1 MTTFKALLVLR
12 NANPVC
18 QSSLQELAGPCRDR
32 MLLSKRSLVTQV
44 LVPLPKDHEKQP
56 RAGLAALSQEGNAW
70 LVTCITC
77 PQDVTCITCP
87 RAPGVSP
94 PSTNTALGFTFTV
107 KVTGGTHLLWNP
119 QPGSSADKKQKRAFK
134 PQTVQSQIRDPWS
147 YQGVISKLG
156 RSL

>member
-32 MLLSKRSLVTQV
+32 MLLSKSSLVTQFSC
-44 LVPLPKDHEKQP
+44 LCQRIMRNSPGQGWQRCHRKGMPGWSPASPVPRMSPASPAPEHP
-56 RAGLAALSQEGNAW
+56 A
-70 LVTCITC
+70 C
-77 PQDVTCITCP
+77 PHHPQTQRWAVH
-87 RAPGVSP
+87 
-94 PSTNTALGFTFTV
+94 V
-107 KVTGGTHLLWNP
+107 KVTGGTHLLWSP

-147 YQGVISKLG
+147 YLAVISKLG